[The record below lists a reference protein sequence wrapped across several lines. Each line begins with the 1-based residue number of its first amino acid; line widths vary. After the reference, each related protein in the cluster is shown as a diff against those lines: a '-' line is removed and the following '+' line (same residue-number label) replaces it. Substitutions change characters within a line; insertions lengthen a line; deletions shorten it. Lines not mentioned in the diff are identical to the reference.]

1 MLTVTGLGR
10 QLVRTLRL
18 TCNGARPMEE
28 EEVEQEEEEEVA
40 AADTAV
46 APLAVAAAKASDGG

>member
-18 TCNGARPMEE
+18 TCKGARPMEE

-40 AADTAV
+40 AAA
-46 APLAVAAAKASDGG
+46 APLAADGS